1 MNNPSFIGVA
11 YILAAAF
18 LWSTSGL
25 FIKKVP
31 VDPLFITAARS
42 AIAGITLL
50 PFLKSQKIEFSKPLL
65 GYILAFAWMV
75 SSFVTANKLTAAAN
89 VIALQYTAPLYL
101 FIYTILTKKEKL
113 SLRNAVPMFFIV
125 LGISLFLME
134 PSQGSSSLGNL
145 LALSSGI
152 AMAAATFFLHQLR
165 FSSGIMVVSL
175 SNLSTALL
183 VLPFIP
189 SLKEGLTL
197 HWTGWLSL
205 FYLGAVQIGLANVLF
220 TKGLRFVSVLNAS
233 ILSLTEAVYNPIWV
247 FLFLGER
254 PSVYS
259 LIGGIVILVAVAV
272 DIKLRSGQ
280 EKTKVENRAEDC
292 NTVFSKM
299 PS

>member
-1 MNNPSFIGVA
+1 MKHSFAGAI
-11 YILAAAF
+11 YICAAAF

-42 AIAGITLL
+42 AIAGMILL
-50 PFLKSQKIEFSKPLL
+50 PFLRTQKIEFSKPLL

-75 SSFVTANKLTAAAN
+75 SSFVTANKLTSAAN
-89 VIALQYTAPLYL
+89 VIALQYTSPLYL
-101 FIYTILTKKEKL
+101 FIYTILTGKEKL
-113 SLRNAVPMFFIV
+113 GWRNAVPMLFIV
-125 LGISLFLME
+125 FGIGFFLME
-134 PSQGSSSLGNL
+134 PNQGSSSLGNL

-205 FYLGAVQIGLANVLF
+205 LYLGAVQIGLANVLF
-220 TKGLRFVSVLNAS
+220 TKGLKFVSALNAS
-233 ILSLTEAVYNPIWV
+233 ILSLTEAVYNPLWV

-254 PSVYS
+254 PSIYG
-259 LIGGIVILVAVAV
+259 LIGGIVILVAVTV
-272 DIKLRSGQ
+272 NLKLRNDE
-280 EKTKVENRAEDC
+280 EKMKAKGKIEEGGTA
-292 NTVFSKM
+292 F
-299 PS
+299 